1 MPGRDQILV
10 NGEIYHVYNRG
21 ITHQDTFIDPGDYY
35 RALDTLVYYRPEK
48 FSLRYS
54 HYIRLTES
62 TKQELSFQAQQ
73 NSVHLVDLVAYCF
86 MPNHF
91 HLLIQQRTEERISNF
106 LSRFTNSYTRY
117 FNTKRSRIGPLFQGR
132 FKAVRIEG
140 EEQLIHVSRYIH
152 LNPYS
157 AGMVNSASALS
168 GYTYSSY
175 PEYLGLSPYPVCQKV
190 AVLSIVPR
198 DVYSRFVVG
207 HADYQ
212 RELQLI
218 KHLLLE

>member
-91 HLLIQQRTEERISNF
+91 HLLIQQRTEEGISNF

-140 EEQLIHVSRYIH
+140 EEQLIH
-152 LNPYS
+152 
-157 AGMVNSASALS
+157 
-168 GYTYSSY
+168 
-175 PEYLGLSPYPVCQKV
+175 
-190 AVLSIVPR
+190 
-198 DVYSRFVVG
+198 
-207 HADYQ
+207 
-212 RELQLI
+212 
-218 KHLLLE
+218 